1 MFCHLFECPSIR
13 IEGDC
18 KFQAFIAHAIQNHIS
33 LRLASQEVKT
43 TPPRF
48 TQPLTD
54 TSATDGDELILNAVV
69 TGFPIP
75 HIWWFHNNENID
87 KSEDFVLNFDRN
99 TGRCECVIV
108 ECLPD
113 DQGTFRYKV
122 LTFNVCSINLCCG
135 RDAVLYPHSIT
146 IIMQ

>member
-1 MFCHLFECPSIR
+1 M
-13 IEGDC
+13 
-18 KFQAFIAHAIQNHIS
+18 
-33 LRLASQEVKT
+33 KT

-48 TQPLTD
+48 TQPLKD
-54 TSATDGDELILNAVV
+54 TSATDGDELILSAVV

-75 HIWWFHNNENID
+75 HISWFHNNENID

-113 DQGTFRYKV
+113 DQGTFRYGQS
-122 LTFNVCSINLCCG
+122 LNI
-135 RDAVLYPHSIT
+135 
-146 IIMQ
+146 

>member
-1 MFCHLFECPSIR
+1 M
-13 IEGDC
+13 
-18 KFQAFIAHAIQNHIS
+18 
-33 LRLASQEVKT
+33 

-48 TQPLTD
+48 TQPLSD

-69 TGFPIP
+69 TGFPTP
-75 HIWWFHNNENID
+75 HISWFHNNENID

-122 LTFNVCSINLCCG
+122 STFNVCSIN
-135 RDAVLYPHSIT
+135 IT
-146 IIMQ
+146 MWPINLSMTNHCRGEPGFNLGKFYF